1 MLFSSQEELKR
12 RAELAKERAKLKA
25 QREQEEKEEKER
37 VSRAVAGVT
46 HLDIPAELAF
56 VFNKIDGDYFL
67 FYFIYY

>member
-1 MLFSSQEELKR
+1 M
-12 RAELAKERAKLKA
+12 AKERARLKV

-56 VFNKIDGDYFL
+56 VFNKIDGKKFNITTKYILCNICVFFL
-67 FYFIYY
+67 IFFY

>member
-1 MLFSSQEELKR
+1 M
-12 RAELAKERAKLKA
+12 AKERARLKA

-56 VFNKIDGDYFL
+56 VFNKIDGNL
-67 FYFIYY
+67 SSTNSRAIQ